1 MCVKWWSSEKKHENH
16 MTNVWKKNTHTH
28 RKLHNKQT
36 ENKVINV
43 CVKNKK
49 QFEYW
54 WSCYRSTGTTNGILN
69 LNINISRRKLSF
81 EMNGLKLWMTMILLW
96 CNKTYVFFMATD
108 ESCSC
113 QDKLMFVYR
122 YGTHTQTHTTINIIL
137 FTYIDWLIMM
147 IVFKMINSLFVMIRI
162 NRRR

>member
-1 MCVKWWSSEKKHENH
+1 MF
-16 MTNVWKKNTHTH
+16 VWKTKN
-28 RKLHNKQT
+28 K
-36 ENKVINV
+36 
-43 CVKNKK
+43 KK

-96 CNKTYVFFMATD
+96 CNKTYVFFLWP
-108 ESCSC
+108 
-113 QDKLMFVYR
+113 LMNHVVVKINWCLFIDMVH
-122 YGTHTQTHTTINIIL
+122 THTHTTINIIL

>member
-1 MCVKWWSSEKKHENH
+1 
-16 MTNVWKKNTHTH
+16 
-28 RKLHNKQT
+28 
-36 ENKVINV
+36 
-43 CVKNKK
+43 
-49 QFEYW
+49 
-54 WSCYRSTGTTNGILN
+54 
-69 LNINISRRKLSF
+69 
-81 EMNGLKLWMTMILLW
+81 
-96 CNKTYVFFMATD
+96 MATD

-122 YGTHTQTHTTINIIL
+122 YGTHTHTHTTINIIL